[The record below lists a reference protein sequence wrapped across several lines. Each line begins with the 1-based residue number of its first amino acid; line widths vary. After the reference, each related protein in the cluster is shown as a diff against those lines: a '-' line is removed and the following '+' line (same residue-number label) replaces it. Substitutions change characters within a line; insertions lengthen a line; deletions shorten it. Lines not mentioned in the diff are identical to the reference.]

1 MTEVRTTNG
10 VVEIVEVSPRDGL
23 QSEAGFVPTATK
35 LGLIE
40 RALAAGIT
48 RIEVASF
55 VHPDKVPQMADAEEV
70 MAALAARVSPP
81 DVAFVALVLNRRGLE
96 RALAA
101 GVREIN
107 VVVVSTDEFGRRNQ
121 GSTRDESLAVLDEL
135 ASVAHAEGLRV
146 TATVSTAFGCPF
158 EGEVPVQA
166 LTAVAARAAA
176 AGVDEIAL
184 ADTIGAAVP
193 ADVVERMGAVRQ
205 VTDDIALRAHFHNSR
220 SCGLANAY
228 AAVQAGARAL
238 DASIGGLGG
247 CPFAPGATGNIA
259 TEDLTYL
266 LARSSWR
273 TGLDL
278 AALIAAARWM
288 EEQLGRR
295 LPGQL
300 SRAGPFPPRSGP

>member
-23 QSEAGFVPTATK
+23 QSEDAVVPTVTK
-35 LGLIE
+35 LGLVE

-55 VHPDKVPQMADAEEV
+55 VHPAKVPQMADAEAV
-70 MAALAARVSPP
+70 MAGLAALVPQP
-81 DVAFVALVLNRRGLE
+81 DAAFVALVLNRQGLD
-96 RALAA
+96 RAMAA
-101 GVREIN
+101 GVGEIN

-121 GSTRDESLAVLDEL
+121 GATSDESLAVLEQL
-135 ASVAHAEGLRV
+135 APVAHSDGLRV
-146 TATVSTAFGCPF
+146 TATISTAFGCPF
-158 EGEVPVQA
+158 EGEVPVA
-166 LTAVAARAAA
+166 RLAAVAARAGA
-176 AGVDEIAL
+176 AGVDEVAL

-193 ADVVERMGAVRQ
+193 ADVVERVDAVRR
-205 VTDDIALRAHFHNSR
+205 VIGDIALRAHFHNSR
-220 SCGLANAY
+220 GNGLANAY
-228 AAVQAGARAL
+228 AAVQAGVRAL

-266 LARSSWR
+266 LGRSGWH

-288 EEQLGRR
+288 EEQLGRQ

-300 SRAGPFPPRSGP
+300 SRAGPFPPLPAP